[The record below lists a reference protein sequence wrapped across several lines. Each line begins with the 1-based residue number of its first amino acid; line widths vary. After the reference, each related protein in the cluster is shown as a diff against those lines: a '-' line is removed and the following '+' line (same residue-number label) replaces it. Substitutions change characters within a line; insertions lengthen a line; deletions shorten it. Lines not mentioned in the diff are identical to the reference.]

1 MKELA
6 PCTSCKIKPL
16 HTREQWEPGTK
27 RSTRRQQCR
36 REHSLFILIDSG
48 SLETIPCNATPMQD
62 RKAINTRFSLRGG
75 KQQARCLLL
84 TCFPLLTSNLEL
96 PGTRRLHS
104 TCRSVIHI
112 IRASWQLSGR
122 SRSGADFGCALFSF
136 YLLTVLQFLFIII
149 TPSLEG

>member
-27 RSTRRQQCR
+27 RSARRQQCR
-36 REHSLFILIDSG
+36 RVHSLFILIDSG

-62 RKAINTRFSLRGG
+62 RKAINTRFSLCGG
-75 KQQARCLLL
+75 KQRARCLLL

-112 IRASWQLSGR
+112 IKSTVAAIRQEQEQICG
-122 SRSGADFGCALFSF
+122 DFGCGLFSF
-136 YLLTVLQFLFIII
+136 HLLTECCDFYLL
-149 TPSLEG
+149 S